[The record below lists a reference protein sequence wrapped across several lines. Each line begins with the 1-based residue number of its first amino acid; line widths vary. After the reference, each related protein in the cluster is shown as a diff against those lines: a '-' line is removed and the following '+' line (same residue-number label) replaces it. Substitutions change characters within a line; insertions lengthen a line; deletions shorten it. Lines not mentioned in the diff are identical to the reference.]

1 MTDRQI
7 RLDLRPGE
15 TTAGKVLSRIR
26 RDSRDEAEKGRWFEN
41 LVSRILLDL
50 REYEVSEVHRWAD
63 WPEREELTGR
73 DGRDIGIDLVA
84 RRTDGAWVAIQCKC
98 YAEDARVGM
107 QHISTFLAIS
117 QREPFSLRWIVATC
131 PWTRTAEESIHALE
145 PSVRQIDFLRH
156 QDEPVAEE
164 AQHRPVQQPWR
175 LQAEAI
181 DNVVQGFASHDR
193 GRLVM
198 ACGTGK
204 TFTALRIAER
214 IVPEGGRILFLAPSI
229 ALVSQARREW
239 LRHTVREVRSVVVC
253 SDHSAGGRGEREDI
267 GLSELECPV
276 TTDPAAIASELLEE
290 DASTKAVF
298 CTYQSLVQVTRAQ
311 FEHGAPAFDLTV
323 ADEAHRTTGVDRA
336 ASGIEG
342 AGAFQAVHSED
353 RLRSRKRLYM
363 TATPRLYTAS
373 SRAALRKKGIET
385 VDMGDFDVYG
395 PEFHRLSFS
404 SAVNAEMLSD
414 YRVIVLGVH
423 EDAVSAGL
431 RGQLVSLGEEQDE
444 REGRPLIVRSSD
456 ITRVI
461 GTSLAINGAMEGRAE
476 ERPGQLFKT
485 LGFAN
490 SIVRSKFF
498 ARAMNHPQV
507 KATTTRRIR
516 ASDEAGDRAMPV
528 ESRHLDASSSALDRN
543 RALRDLDRAD
553 SEGTLRLLCNVKLFA
568 EGVDVPSLNAV
579 AFMEPRDSQV
589 DVVQAVGRVM
599 RKAPGKRFG
608 YIVVPIPVDPGS
620 DIAAALEKDADG
632 YRTLGRVLRALQ
644 AHDSRLAENPLRFV
658 QVQEVDG
665 TDYGNGDTGGNGE
678 DGFGEGPQ
686 APFDAQGT
694 LDLQDVSESLYA
706 QVVAASG
713 LGRPGLLVSQEIE
726 YTVKAAA
733 RLFEEAE
740 LEQSLADALGLAV
753 ETDGGAKGVCTI
765 AALLLANACLLH
777 RRLCNT
783 PNMQDLPDLNGIG
796 GAADPA
802 RALRDAWLAILER
815 DYKPVFEPALA
826 VLDALPP
833 RRAAGHAVRTVA
845 ECANRIAD
853 SLSELGYDHAGPLYH
868 RILGSARSDGAFYT
882 NNISA
887 LMLARLALN
896 ADLTDWSD
904 PEAVARLR
912 IIDPACGTGTLL
924 MAALQTIKARVADS
938 TEESA
943 EARNALHK
951 HLVEEVL
958 CGLDINQHGIQLAAC
973 NMTLGAPTV
982 DYAHMNLVTMPHGPQ
997 ADGSLKAGS
1006 LEILTAADDA
1016 QDLHAMTAP
1025 RRSLKSL
1032 DAAQV
1037 AESEE
1042 IRFPLHDLDAV
1053 IVNAP
1058 FTDNRKRS
1066 RKFGVEAV
1074 KEMQRHELDIRDR
1087 VQKRDPAAGGVITTN
1102 SISTFFTPLAERL
1115 LQPERGILAKVVP
1128 ATACT
1133 GASGVAERRFLAE
1146 RFHIERIVTT
1156 HDPKRINFSEN
1167 TSIHECLL
1175 VCRRHP
1181 DGERPPTA
1189 FASLRVMPNSAEEA
1203 IEAADAIVSGSS
1215 GYWGNVLHWPADRVR
1230 SGDWTPVQWFDST
1243 LAQSAWQLERN
1254 ASLEPGGLRCQIG
1267 PAGQRIQDAYEVC
1280 DGEEPEAIPGFHS
1293 ASSVLRRT
1301 MLGEPDVWYRPKA
1314 TKRGLADRYRARRS
1328 HLLVPMRLNTV
1339 SGRLTGLWTAQ
1350 PSFGWWVPVAVPDED
1365 TQKALAAW
1373 WNSTPV
1379 RLMLLNRRA
1388 QTLTYPTW
1396 QLEHLREI
1404 RIPRPDS
1411 PGWASLRSA
1420 FNRVCDSELL
1430 PMRQAEEC
1438 AVRAVIDEAAALALG
1453 VEPDVVADWRRRLA
1467 AEPTVCNQRAADPTA
1482 GEDRDVGTAHLARN
1496 PAA

>member
-1 MTDRQI
+1 
-7 RLDLRPGE
+7 
-15 TTAGKVLSRIR
+15 
-26 RDSRDEAEKGRWFEN
+26 
-41 LVSRILLDL
+41 
-50 REYEVSEVHRWAD
+50 
-63 WPEREELTGR
+63 
-73 DGRDIGIDLVA
+73 
-84 RRTDGAWVAIQCKC
+84 
-98 YAEDARVGM
+98 
-107 QHISTFLAIS
+107 
-117 QREPFSLRWIVATC
+117 
-131 PWTRTAEESIHALE
+131 
-145 PSVRQIDFLRH
+145 
-156 QDEPVAEE
+156 
-164 AQHRPVQQPWR
+164 
-175 LQAEAI
+175 
-181 DNVVQGFASHDR
+181 
-193 GRLVM
+193 M

-253 SDHSAGGRGEREDI
+253 SDRSAGGRGEREDI

-444 REGRPLIVRSSD
+444 SGGRPLIVRSSD

-498 ARAMNHPQV
+498 ALAMNHPQV

-553 SEGTLRLLCNVKLFA
+553 SDGTLRLLCNVKLFT

-740 LEQSLADALGLAV
+740 LEQPLAEALGLAV
-753 ETDGGAKGVCTI
+753 EIDGGAKGVCTI

-802 RALRDAWLAILER
+802 GALRDAWLAILER

-833 RRAAGHAVRTVA
+833 RRAAGHAVRSVA

-868 RILGSARSDGAFYT
+868 RILGSARSDGAYYT
-882 NNISA
+882 NNVSA
-887 LMLARLALN
+887 LMLARLALSEDF
-896 ADLTDWSD
+896 ADWSD

-912 IIDPACGTGTLL
+912 IMDPACGTGTLL
-924 MAALQTIKARVADS
+924 MAAMQTIKARVSEAAPQACENAK
-938 TEESA
+938 TETDLH
-943 EARNALHK
+943 RN
-951 HLVEEVL
+951 LVERSL
-958 CGLDINQHGIQLAAC
+958 CGLDINRHAIQLAAC
-973 NMTLGAPTV
+973 NLTLGAPTV
-982 DYAHMNLVTMPHGPQ
+982 DYRRMNLHTLKHGPQ
-997 ADGSLKAGS
+997 PDGGVKAGS
-1006 LEILTAADDA
+1006 LELLETTPDAASLDSLTSP
-1016 QDLHAMTAP
+1016 L
-1025 RRSLKSL
+1025 RSL
-1032 DAAQV
+1032 DA
-1037 AESEE
+1037 
-1042 IRFPLHDLDAV
+1042 LDAV
-1053 IVNAP
+1053 QVAGARESAFPLKDLDLFIMNPP
-1058 FTDNRKRS
+1058 FTDNVKRGRKY
-1066 RKFGVEAV
+1066 GATAV
-1074 KEMQRHELDIRDR
+1074 KRMQLHERGIHER
-1087 VQKRDPAAGGVITTN
+1087 VKQRDPSAGGAISSN
-1102 SISTFFTPLAERL
+1102 SIGTFFTPLADRHL
-1115 LQPERGILAKVVP
+1115 SRSHSALAKVAPV
-1128 ATACT
+1128 TACT
-1133 GASGVAERRFLAE
+1133 NASGNLERRFLSE
-1146 RFHIERIVTT
+1146 QFHIERIVTS

-1167 TSIHECLL
+1167 TGIHECL
-1175 VCRRHP
+1175 VVGRRWAGG
-1181 DGERPPTA
+1181 DRPPTE
-1189 FASLRVMPNSAEEA
+1189 FVSLRRMPDNADEA
-1203 IEAADAIVSGSS
+1203 IEASDAIAAGRGDDWGRVS
-1215 GYWGNVLHWPADRVR
+1215 VWPAKRVEA
-1230 SGDWTPVQWFDST
+1230 GDWTPVQWFDGM
-1243 LAQSAWQLERN
+1243 LAQTVYELEG
-1254 ASLEPGGLRCQIG
+1254 SPLLEPLGKRRAVG
-1267 PAGQRIQDAYEVC
+1267 PEGRRIRDAYRHC
-1280 DGEEPEAIPGFHS
+1280 KQRS
-1293 ASSVLRRT
+1293 AGAVSIFYSISVDLRRT
-1301 MLGEPDVWYRPKA
+1301 MRGHPEAWMQPKP
-1314 TKRGLADRYRARRS
+1314 GQESLAQRYWAQRS
-1328 HLLVPMRLNTV
+1328 HLLVAHRFRTTNGLV
-1339 SGRLTGLWTAQ
+1339 TGLWSPQ
-1350 PSFGWWVPVAVPDED
+1350 PSIGSLWTPVAVESEEAA
-1365 TQKALAAW
+1365 QALAAW

-1379 RLMLLNRRA
+1379 RLMLLNRRGK
-1388 QTLTYPTW
+1388 TLDYPAW
-1396 QLEHLREI
+1396 SLEQLREI
-1404 RIPRPDS
+1404 RIPKPDN
-1411 PGWASLRSA
+1411 PAWPALRNA
-1420 FNRVCDSELL
+1420 FDATCDDELL
-1430 PMRQAEEC
+1430 PMQQAEEC

-1482 GEDRDVGTAHLARN
+1482 GEGRDVGTARLARN